1 MHESFRKIRAFARI
15 LKRWIC
21 KICAFAWILRDGMG
35 FRGRRG
41 ADVENDE
48 LRQYYDGLVCEGGI
62 EARCHMELPGWSLV
76 GARVVNVGCRCGK
89 GTYKLSEQVGADGFV
104 VGIDWN
110 EAFVE
115 AARAGVLK
123 ALERSGLS
131 RCNMVFRIGFPEDLA
146 AAGIEEGWAD
156 FVYINSSL
164 FLFAAP
170 GCALKECCRV
180 LVPGGVLLA
189 EVPVAVPGG
198 AELAAADGCSCADNR
213 AAADGPASGGADR
226 AAIVGAARALPNA
239 VQAAPTFEELLA
251 WLAAAGFCEPVI
263 RGERPL
269 SPEEGSAPD
278 RPVPTVPGDDATYR
292 LMSLEVAR

>member
-62 EARCHMELPGWSLV
+62 EARCHMELPGRSLV

-164 FLFAAP
+164 FLFA
-170 GCALKECCRV
+170 GLRTQGMLSRV
-180 LVPGGVLLA
+180 
-189 EVPVAVPGG
+189 G
-198 AELAAADGCSCADNR
+198 ARRR
-213 AAADGPASGGADR
+213 AAGRGARGRARRRRTGGCR
-226 AAIVGAARALPNA
+226 RM
-239 VQAAPTFEELLA
+239 FM
-251 WLAAAGFCEPVI
+251 
-263 RGERPL
+263 RR
-269 SPEEGSAPD
+269 
-278 RPVPTVPGDDATYR
+278 
-292 LMSLEVAR
+292 

>member
-1 MHESFRKIRAFARI
+1 M
-15 LKRWIC
+15 
-21 KICAFAWILRDGMG
+21 
-35 FRGRRG
+35 
-41 ADVENDE
+41 
-48 LRQYYDGLVCEGGI
+48 
-62 EARCHMELPGWSLV
+62 
-76 GARVVNVGCRCGK
+76 
-89 GTYKLSEQVGADGFV
+89 
-104 VGIDWN
+104 
-110 EAFVE
+110 E